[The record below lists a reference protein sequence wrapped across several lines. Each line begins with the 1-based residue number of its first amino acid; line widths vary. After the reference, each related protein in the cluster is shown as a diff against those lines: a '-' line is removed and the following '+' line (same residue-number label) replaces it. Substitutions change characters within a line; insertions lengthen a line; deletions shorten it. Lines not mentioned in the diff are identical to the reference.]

1 MQEYLF
7 PIPLFGN
14 LDIFPIR
21 SHRVFFRQ
29 KRRLRVT
36 GTEFVRMIRVECIS
50 VTVYFP
56 VCRDINLFPC
66 RIVKICFIKVYRAF
80 FVGGNP
86 VEFPFPI
93 EGFIIGGSIEIVAPG
108 FIHITIGHEG
118 RPGIFF
124 SDKRYGLVLPFRFH
138 LHECR
143 GTD

>member
-56 VCRDINLFPC
+56 VRRDFNLVPY

-86 VEFPFPI
+86 VEFPFPV
-93 EGFIIGGSIEIVAPG
+93 ERFIIERRVEIVASG
-108 FIHITIGHEG
+108 FIHITIGHER

-124 SDKRYGLVLPFRFH
+124 PDKRYGLILPFRFH
-138 LHECR
+138 LHESCR
-143 GTD
+143 TD